1 MSGSKLH
8 NGQGTPHPPQQEKS
22 KTLTGIASRAPEV
35 DRLPDEAPPQAP
47 ESAQSAQTQI
57 EEQALDPALIDKIT
71 ARLAS
76 LGYTYIEFVGMGGMS
91 SIHRAREEQLE
102 LDLAVKVISGN
113 FFRDDEARELFN
125 REGKILAKLKHPNL
139 PFVYAQKYEPD
150 DKYAFIVQE
159 FLHGKTMEDIVDG
172 EGPIDP
178 KKLRHLFAQ
187 ACEGLQ
193 FAHKKGIVHRDIK
206 PGNLFVM
213 NDEEEEHLKVID
225 FGIAKM
231 TGNLPAKYK
240 ATSMDIIK
248 GTPDYMSP
256 EQISN
261 KALDGR
267 SDIYSLGTAMYEML
281 TGTTPFPREASDTP
295 NAGHIKILNRVLSE
309 MPETP
314 RQRRPDLSIPE
325 DLEAI
330 IMRCLAKDPNDRFQ
344 SMDELRTALLN
355 SRMQV
360 EMEQVELED
369 GEETDFTRPDQL
381 AVMMP
386 QAEGFEAPV
395 MEALSSL
402 EAPSDPDSPA
412 GTVFRPLQSDDG
424 VKPTR
429 VRKDSLVGKVLGGKY
444 LIEERIGGG
453 GMGAVYRA
461 KLRYQDGGHVEA
473 FEKTVAVKVMN
484 PTVDD
489 ESRRIDETRF
499 IREATVAA
507 ELNHPNIAGVLDFGR
522 TDDNRQFYVIE
533 YLQGSD
539 LHSVI
544 YNSPEP
550 MSIQRFFSMASQ
562 ICDGLHAA
570 HTYKEPIVHRDI
582 KPPNIFIDNRHGK
595 DTVKILDFGLAK
607 IKNEGTQ
614 LTAVGNVLGT
624 FEYMP
629 PEQISGKK
637 TDDPRVDI
645 YAAGIT
651 FYEMLCWKRPFDMG
665 ESRDYGELKKM
676 ITTEYPPEPIT
687 IRPDIP
693 KELSDIVMK
702 CLRKN
707 PDERFGTM
715 KELGRALG
723 RVERKVVPR
732 PALSSMGIG
741 YNPQPGVLPPAA
753 QTAVPQNGGAQNQ
766 PAWLAQPAVAGEID
780 AAETEI
786 RGAPKRRKKSA
797 MVIGASALAAAVILG
812 GVAYVG
818 LGRQPDKTGQSRSSP
833 TEPLVDSSS
842 ARPVEQPQT
851 RPSVPT
857 SVIVPTPQPTTHSIR
872 FNVRIE
878 GVEVRRGEETA
889 CTTSAQGSCSV
900 SLPSGSEPVV
910 FTFRKQD
917 YRETQVS
924 VVPDSDR
931 GEEVHLEREER
942 TRPPRTRPTGSQR
955 PPQGSGQRT
964 HPPVITTPD

>member
-8 NGQGTPHPPQQEKS
+8 NGQGTPQQQEKS
-22 KTLTGIASRAPEV
+22 KTLTGIAARAPEV
-35 DRLPDEAPPQAP
+35 DHLKEAVPAAEAVQPAPVSQPQM
-47 ESAQSAQTQI
+47 
-57 EEQALDPALIDKIT
+57 EEQVLDPALIDKLK

-76 LGYTYIEFVGMGGMS
+76 LGYTYIEFVGLGGMS

-113 FFRDDEARELFN
+113 YFQNDEARELFN

-139 PFVYAQKYEPD
+139 PFVYAQSYEAAD
-150 DKYAFIVQE
+150 RYAFIVQE
-159 FLHGKTMEDIVDG
+159 FLQGRTMEEIVDG
-172 EGPIDP
+172 DGPIGP
-178 KKLRHLFAQ
+178 ERLRNLFAQ
-187 ACEGLQ
+187 ACQGLQ
-193 FAHKKGIVHRDIK
+193 FAHKKGIIHRDIK
-206 PGNLFVM
+206 PGNLFVS
-213 NDEEEEHLKVID
+213 NDEEEEHMKVID

-240 ATSMDIIK
+240 STSMDIIK

-261 KALDGR
+261 KPLDGR

-281 TGTTPFPREASDTP
+281 TGSTPFPRDASDTP
-295 NAGHIKILNRVLSE
+295 NAGHIKILNRVLSDP
-309 MPETP
+309 PETP
-314 RQRRPDLSIPE
+314 SQRRPDLSIPE
-325 DLEAI
+325 DLEDI
-330 IMRCLAKDPNDRFQ
+330 IMRCLAKDPNNRFQ
-344 SMDELRTALLN
+344 SMDDLRTALLN
-355 SRMQV
+355 ARMHV
-360 EMEQVELED
+360 EVQ
-369 GEETDFTRPDQL
+369 EETDLTNPDQL
-381 AVMMP
+381 AAMMP
-386 QAEGFEAPV
+386 HAEG
-395 MEALSSL
+395 LD
-402 EAPSDPDSPA
+402 APSDPDSPA
-412 GTVFRPLQSDDG
+412 GTVFRPLQPDDA
-424 VKPTR
+424 VKPAR
-429 VRKDSLVGKVLGGKY
+429 GRKDKLVGKVLGGKY
-444 LIEERIGGG
+444 MIEERIGGG

-544 YNSPEP
+544 YSPEP
-550 MSIQRFFSMASQ
+550 ISMQRFFSMASQ

-582 KPPNIFIDNRHGK
+582 KPPNIFVDNRHGK
-595 DTVKILDFGLAK
+595 ETIKILDFGLAK

-614 LTAVGNVLGT
+614 MTAVGAVLGT

-645 YAAGIT
+645 YAVGIT

-665 ESRDYGELKKM
+665 ESRDYGALKKM

-687 IRPDIP
+687 VRPDIP

-707 PDERFGTM
+707 PDERYSTI
-715 KELGRALG
+715 KELGKALE

-741 YNPQPGVLPPAA
+741 YKPQPDVLPPAA
-753 QTAVPQNGGAQNQ
+753 QTAVPHNGGQQHQ
-766 PAWLAQPAVAGEID
+766 PAWLAQPAVAGEVD
-780 AAETEI
+780 AEKTEI
-786 RGAPKRRKKSA
+786 RKAPKRRKGKSA
-797 MVIGASALAAAVILG
+797 MVTLAAVAILG
-812 GVAYVG
+812 GAAYVG
-818 LGRQPDKTGQSRSSP
+818 LGRQPDKTTHSRPSP
-833 TEPLVDSSS
+833 TEPLVDT
-842 ARPVEQPQT
+842 RPVEQPQR
-851 RPSVPT
+851 RPSVPA
-857 SVIVPTPQPTTHSIR
+857 SVIAPTPQPTTHLIT
-872 FNVRIE
+872 FNVGIE

-889 CTTSAQGSCSV
+889 CTTSEQGSCSV
-900 SLPSGSEPVV
+900 SLPSGSPIV
-910 FTFRKQD
+910 FTFRKQG
-917 YRETQVS
+917 YRERQVS

-931 GEEVHLEREER
+931 GEEVRLEREER
-942 TRPPRTRPTGSQR
+942 TRPTKIRPTVSPRPPRTDGQRGQQNPNER
-955 PPQGSGQRT
+955 PPLTS
-964 HPPVITTPD
+964 PD